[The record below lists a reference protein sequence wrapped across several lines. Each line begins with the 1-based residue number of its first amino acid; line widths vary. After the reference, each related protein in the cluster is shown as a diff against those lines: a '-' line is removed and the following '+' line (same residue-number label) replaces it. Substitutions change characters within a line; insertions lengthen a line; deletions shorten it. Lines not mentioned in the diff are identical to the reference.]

1 MFVLST
7 LVYPSVLA
15 LLCIGT
21 GLLVD
26 RAGGGFLHPALLPAV
41 GAAGLIGLSQLSTYP
56 SWLAPATPVLMA
68 VVALAGF
75 AVCRGR
81 ALSLSR
87 MILQRPWPVAAMV
100 LAYLLALAPVLLS
113 GRPTFSSFMALS
125 DSAVHMIGADY
136 LITHGQQYGHLDLHN
151 SYGQFINAYY
161 NTSYPSGADT
171 LLGGSAF
178 LLGLPIIWVFEP
190 LNAFVLACAIGPA
203 WVLARR
209 VGLGMRTSAVA
220 AVTCVL
226 PALVYGYVLIGS
238 VKELAALAM
247 ILTMGALLAG
257 HRNWLGLAPRRSIPI
272 GLVVAAG
279 VSSLGVGFGV
289 WALMAALVLASI
301 LVAEVI
307 SRAVAPARA
316 AAAAAV
322 AAVTILLAALPT
334 WANVGGSLKA
344 ASTIA
349 STSNPGN
356 LHEPLRPIQLLGVW
370 LSGSYKIAPLA
381 GSLTATHILALLT
394 LVCAAIGAVWLIR
407 IRAYA
412 LACWIALMIIGW
424 VLVEH
429 TVTTWG
435 TAKTLMITSP
445 VIMLLAWS
453 GVGAISSL
461 PGRAVPRVAAA
472 LVAAVILAG
481 VVASDALQY
490 HASGL
495 APTARYT
502 ELESVNSRFAG
513 RGPALFTDFDEYS
526 MYVLR
531 SLDVGGPDFVYP
543 PAALASTST
552 GYGQPVDLDAAP
564 PAALLAYP
572 LIITRRDPAEP
583 RPPAAYRL
591 LWQGSFYRVWGR
603 VPGAGAALAHIP
615 LTGSSSARC
624 MRIGRLAGDTP
635 TGTLAA
641 APAPVLVRVDLQ
653 RTSRPRNWGHQR
665 QSVVMAHPGTL
676 TARFEIPFAGAWN
689 LWIQG
694 EFMPGVPVALD
705 GRPLASLGGQLSG
718 NSLVPDTL
726 PPISLH
732 LTAGAHVLTLTRPG
746 ATLAPGDGGA
756 AVLEGITLAPR
767 SDAAD
772 TLTVVPAS
780 HWRELCDPEPEW
792 VELLTAPPGA

>member
-68 VVALAGF
+68 VVSLAGF

-81 ALSLSR
+81 ALALSR
-87 MILQRPWPVAAMV
+87 TILQRPWPVAAMV

-316 AAAAAV
+316 AAAAGGGGGDDPPRRAAHMGERGRLAEGREHHRVHQQPREPARTPPADPASRRLAV
-322 AAVTILLAALPT
+322 
-334 WANVGGSLKA
+334 
-344 ASTIA
+344 
-349 STSNPGN
+349 
-356 LHEPLRPIQLLGVW
+356 RQLQDR
-370 LSGSYKIAPLA
+370 S
-381 GSLTATHILALLT
+381 
-394 LVCAAIGAVWLIR
+394 
-407 IRAYA
+407 
-412 LACWIALMIIGW
+412 
-424 VLVEH
+424 
-429 TVTTWG
+429 
-435 TAKTLMITSP
+435 
-445 VIMLLAWS
+445 
-453 GVGAISSL
+453 
-461 PGRAVPRVAAA
+461 
-472 LVAAVILAG
+472 
-481 VVASDALQY
+481 
-490 HASGL
+490 
-495 APTARYT
+495 
-502 ELESVNSRFAG
+502 AG
-513 RGPALFTDFDEYS
+513 R
-526 MYVLR
+526 
-531 SLDVGGPDFVYP
+531 
-543 PAALASTST
+543 LAHRH
-552 GYGQPVDLDAAP
+552 PH
-564 PAALLAYP
+564 
-572 LIITRRDPAEP
+572 P
-583 RPPAAYRL
+583 RPPDARL
-591 LWQGSFYRVWGR
+591 CGDRCRVADPHHGRMRSRAGSR
-603 VPGAGAALAHIP
+603 
-615 LTGSSSARC
+615 
-624 MRIGRLAGDTP
+624 
-635 TGTLAA
+635 
-641 APAPVLVRVDLQ
+641 
-653 RTSRPRNWGHQR
+653 
-665 QSVVMAHPGTL
+665 
-676 TARFEIPFAGAWN
+676 
-689 LWIQG
+689 
-694 EFMPGVPVALD
+694 
-705 GRPLASLGGQLSG
+705 
-718 NSLVPDTL
+718 
-726 PPISLH
+726 
-732 LTAGAHVLTLTRPG
+732 
-746 ATLAPGDGGA
+746 
-756 AVLEGITLAPR
+756 
-767 SDAAD
+767 
-772 TLTVVPAS
+772 
-780 HWRELCDPEPEW
+780 
-792 VELLTAPPGA
+792 